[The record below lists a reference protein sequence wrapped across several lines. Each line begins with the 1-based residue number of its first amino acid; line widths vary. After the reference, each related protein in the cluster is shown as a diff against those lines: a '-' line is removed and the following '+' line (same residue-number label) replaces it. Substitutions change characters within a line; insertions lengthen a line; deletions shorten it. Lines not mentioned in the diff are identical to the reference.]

1 MIVSFIPSAMPSILT
16 KLQKIGQRR
25 AGAGW
30 NKHVTP
36 WQRRKAKKTIRRIL
50 HRLDEPS
57 LSPPPRHPEARR
69 LVLP

>member
-1 MIVSFIPSAMPSILT
+1 MFFLYTIVYRKSIQKYVSGMPSLIT

-36 WQRRKAKKTIRRIL
+36 WQRRKAKKKVRR
-50 HRLDEPS
+50 
-57 LSPPPRHPEARR
+57 
-69 LVLP
+69 VLERFSDSIS